1 MSRKDLISVIVPV
14 YNVDKYLPKCI
25 DSIIN
30 QTYKNLEIILI
41 DDGSTDSSPK
51 ICDEYMNK
59 DSRII
64 VIHKDNGGLSSAR
77 NKGIEVAKG
86 NLICFIDSDD
96 YLELNMLEE
105 LKNNMDKYDS
115 DIACCNFYDIKNEVS
130 SLRIKKDTN
139 IEFVSSE
146 KEKFINIQN
155 EYSPLTYYAW
165 NKLYKKEI
173 FNNIRFPEGRLY
185 EYTYILCDIFDKANR
200 ISFTLKPLYN
210 YVYRSSS
217 LGNSFNLKHFDKM
230 GSFDKKIEFFNKKK
244 YYDLLDNENS
254 GKACAIIRNLSKMK
268 FNKIKNKEVYKKYY
282 KELKETTKEIKWE
295 KSNKKIKLFK
305 IFKSSFIE
313 LYCLAYKIRD
323 IKQKNHKEG
332 FVK

>member
-1 MSRKDLISVIVPV
+1 MSRKDLISVIIPV

-165 NKLYKKEI
+165 NKLYKKEL
-173 FNNIRFPEGRLY
+173 FNNIKFPEGRLY
-185 EYTYILCDIFDKANR
+185 EYTYILCDIFEKATK

-217 LGNSFNLKHFDKM
+217 LGNAFNLKHFDKI
-230 GSFDKKIEFFNKKK
+230 GSFNKKIEFFDSKK
-244 YYDLLDNENS
+244 YYDLSNKEKK
-254 GKACAIIRNLSKMK
+254 GKACELIRNLAKMK
-268 FNKIKNKEVYKKYY
+268 LNKIKNKEVYEKYY
-282 KELKETTKEIKWE
+282 EELIKTVKELKWNE
-295 KSNKKIKLFK
+295 SNRRVKLFK
-305 IFKSSFIE
+305 LFKKHYLRLNFLE
-313 LYCLAYKIRD
+313 HKIYNI
-323 IKQKNHKEG
+323 IKK
-332 FVK
+332 

>member
-1 MSRKDLISVIVPV
+1 MKNNLISVIVPV
-14 YNVDKYLPKCI
+14 YNVEAYLEKCI
-25 DSIIN
+25 NSIIN

-77 NKGIEVAKG
+77 NKGIEIAKG
-86 NLICFIDSDD
+86 TLICFIDSDD
-96 YLELNMLEE
+96 YLEPNMLEE
-105 LKNNMDKYDS
+105 LKNNMEKYDS
-115 DIACCNFYDIKNEVS
+115 DISCCNFYDIKDDMS
-130 SLRIKKDTN
+130 SVRVKKDSN

-217 LGNSFNLKHFDKM
+217 LGNSFNLKHFDKI
-230 GSFDKKIEFFNKKK
+230 GSFNKKIEFFDSKR
-244 YYDLLDNENS
+244 YYDLSNKEKK
-254 GKACAIIRNLSKMK
+254 GKACELIRNLAKMK
-268 FNKIKNKEVYKKYY
+268 LNKIKNKEVYEKYY
-282 KELKETTKEIKWE
+282 EELIKTVKELKWNE
-295 KSNKKIKLFK
+295 SNRRVKLFK
-305 IFKSSFIE
+305 LFKKHYLRLNFLE
-313 LYCLAYKIRD
+313 HKIYNI
-323 IKQKNHKEG
+323 IKK
-332 FVK
+332 